1 MPLPHTT
8 TDLSG
13 ISSWDRSGSPAGGV
27 VALLLADARL
37 PSGGHVNS
45 AGLEPALMAGMP
57 RSEVPAFLQVRART
71 AALVDAATAVV
82 TCRQLREATQ
92 ESDLPELLRQLDRAW
107 AARTP
112 SQSSRRVAREL
123 GRGLLRLAAALWPQA
138 PGLCALRERGRSGAE
153 ASADATAAAPPRPL
167 VLGAVAAHAGLGSE
181 ELMRLAIY
189 DDIASA
195 AAALLK
201 LDPGDPVEAMS
212 MVLQAC
218 GAAEPAVQA
227 LAGISAP
234 EQIPAPSAPQ
244 TEEWIEAHTLTTRR
258 LFRA

>member
-1 MPLPHTT
+1 MSLSPLTAAPS
-8 TDLSG
+8 SG
-13 ISSWDRSGSPAGGV
+13 PAAAPSDAGV

-45 AGLEPALMAGMP
+45 AGLEPALMAGLS
-57 RSEVPAFLQVRART
+57 RSEVPQFLQVRART

-82 TCRQLREATQ
+82 TSRSLFAAGSET
-92 ESDLPELLRQLDRAW
+92 ELELGPLFRQLDRAW

-112 SQSSRRVAREL
+112 SQASRHIAREL
-123 GRGLLRLAAALWPQA
+123 GRGLHRLAAALWPQA
-138 PGLCALRERGRSGAE
+138 PGLRALGLQSLGQTGGSVSERV
-153 ASADATAAAPPRPL
+153 APPRPL
-167 VLGAVAAHAGLGSE
+167 VLGAVAAHVGLGAE
-181 ELMRLAIY
+181 ELMRLAVY
-189 DDIASA
+189 DDVASA

-201 LDPGDPVEAMS
+201 LDPGDPVEAMA

-218 GAAEPAVQA
+218 RAAEPAVQA
-227 LAGISAP
+227 LAGITAAG
-234 EQIPAPSAPQ
+234 QIPAPSAPQ